1 MSAYGLNEFYGN
13 QFVAGRAGFL
23 KQLAVI
29 STLTNNKAYFL
40 AEYEVGKMYDFR
52 NSTRLP
58 MDVNAGLVVQTLL
71 GPLFVGGSIG
81 DTGHRKWYF
90 QVGPVF

>member
-1 MSAYGLNEFYGN
+1 LP
-13 QFVAGRAGFL
+13 
-23 KQLAVI
+23 VI

-40 AEYEVGKMYDFR
+40 AEYGAGKEYDFR

-71 GPLFVGGSIG
+71 GPLFVGGSVG
-81 DTGHRKWYF
+81 DAGHRKRYF